1 MVTHYK
7 VICISLYNE
16 DLRRLDEK
24 VEQLKKRGVRRA
36 SRSALIRHAL
46 DCIEP
51 HDVPRDLG
59 SEQDEARRSE

>member
-51 HDVPRDLG
+51 HDVF
-59 SEQDEARRSE
+59 